1 MHSRQAIGTFKEL
14 WHFHNGEAY
23 LLRFRPD
30 QRFDALMCLDN
41 WFRKSLVSNAK
52 FRVMHAII
60 LANTWSVQ

>member
-1 MHSRQAIGTFKEL
+1 MQSRQAIGTFKEL

-30 QRFDALMCLDN
+30 QRFDALMCLDR
-41 WFRKSLVSNAK
+41 WFLQKLVTNAK
-52 FRVMHAII
+52 FRVMHAFI